1 MTSPAGSAWVT
12 VAAVVVAILMEKHGF
27 STASPSSIL

>member
-1 MTSPAGSAWVT
+1 MTGTPGSAL
-12 VAAVVVAILMEKHGF
+12 VAVVAVVVAILMEKRGF